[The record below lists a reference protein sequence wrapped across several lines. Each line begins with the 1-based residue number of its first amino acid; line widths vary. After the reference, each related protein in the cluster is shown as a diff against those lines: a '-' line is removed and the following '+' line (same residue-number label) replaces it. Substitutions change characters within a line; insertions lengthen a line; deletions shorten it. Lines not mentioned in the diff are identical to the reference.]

1 MARRTGPGTALVR
14 LRQVRVSWA
23 IVAALV
29 ILLASALAIQGVLR
43 VVGDGYARAPRAALS
58 VPVPATVQASGQ
70 AADAADPIYASPA
83 AGTTGTIALPPVPLA
98 FARLPA
104 SDGSVIAARPFS
116 TAAATS
122 VDRGRALECLTA
134 AIYYEAASEP
144 DDGQRAVAQVI
155 LNRARHPAFPATVCG
170 VVYQGSERRSCQFS
184 FACDGAMARV
194 PSPSGWARAARV
206 AAAALG
212 GYVFAPVGLATH
224 YHTYAVT
231 PAWNRTLVMTDAI
244 GAHFFHRWKGFW
256 GTAGAFVQRY
266 AGHEPVPGP
275 HRTIDAVIPTPIVAA
290 DQAIVLPAP
299 TAAATVAPPAATAA
313 HPTPTERKITPAIDI
328 QPRHASSGDAIVVP
342 SSSGVS
348 SKGNLP
354 ESQILDRWKD
364 SGKPL
369 R

>member
-1 MARRTGPGTALVR
+1 MR

-23 IVAALV
+23 LLAAAL
-29 ILLASALAIQGVLR
+29 ILLLSALAAQGLLR
-43 VVGDGYARAPRAALS
+43 LVGDGVVAAQPRARPLS
-58 VPVPATVQASGQ
+58 IAVPRAGKAT
-70 AADAADPIYASPA
+70 AAPSYASPA

-98 FARLPA
+98 FLRQPVG
-104 SDGSVIAARPFS
+104 DGSITPARPFS
-116 TAAATS
+116 TAGASGT
-122 VDRGRALECLTA
+122 DRGRALECLTA

-155 LNRARHPAFPATVCG
+155 LNRARHPAFPSTVCG

-194 PSPSGWARAARV
+194 PSAAGWARAARV

-244 GAHFFHRWKGFW
+244 GAHFFHRWKGYW
-256 GTAGAFVQRY
+256 GTAAAFSQHYR
-266 AGHEPVPGP
+266 GGEPVPGP
-275 HRTIDAVIPTPIVAA
+275 HQRIIAPAPLSLVAA
-290 DQAIVLPAP
+290 PSFVIGSTPAP
-299 TAAATVAPPAATAA
+299 FVAPARAVTARA
-313 HPTPTERKITPAIDI
+313 DI
-328 QPRHASSGDAIVVP
+328 QPAHVASGQPLPALQRAD
-342 SSSGVS
+342 
-348 SKGNLP
+348 NLP

>member
-1 MARRTGPGTALVR
+1 MARHTRPGTALVR

-23 IVAALV
+23 LLAAAL
-29 ILLASALAIQGVLR
+29 ILLLSALAAQGLLR
-43 VVGDGYARAPRAALS
+43 LVGDGVVAAQPRVRALSIAVPRAARAA
-58 VPVPATVQASGQ
+58 ATPS
-70 AADAADPIYASPA
+70 YASPA

-98 FARLPA
+98 FLRQPVG
-104 SDGSVIAARPFS
+104 DGSITPARPFS
-116 TAAATS
+116 TAGASGT
-122 VDRGRALECLTA
+122 DRGRALECLTA

-155 LNRARHPAFPATVCG
+155 LNRARHPAFPSTVCG

-194 PSPSGWARAARV
+194 PSAAGWARAARV

-256 GTAGAFVQRY
+256 GTAAAFIQRY

-275 HRTIDAVIPTPIVAA
+275 HRVIDPLLTIPPIAASQAVVT
-290 DQAIVLPAP
+290 PAP
-299 TAAATVAPPAATAA
+299 GISAPMAAPAAAATTTPSSGATRAVTPLSQIQARHAQSGEAIVPAPAAA
-313 HPTPTERKITPAIDI
+313 PTS
-328 QPRHASSGDAIVVP
+328 ASV
-342 SSSGVS
+342 
-348 SKGNLP
+348 P

-369 R
+369 K